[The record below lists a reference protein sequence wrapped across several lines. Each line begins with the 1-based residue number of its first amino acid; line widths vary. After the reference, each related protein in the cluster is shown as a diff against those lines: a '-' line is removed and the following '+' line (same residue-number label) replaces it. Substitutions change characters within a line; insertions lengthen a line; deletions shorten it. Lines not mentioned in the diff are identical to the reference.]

1 MTLHTHALIC
11 KYHSWV
17 CFHHLV
23 FSFQMTNDSTE
34 RCIAGL
40 VDQMISFPSP
50 ILCYKEPVSVI
61 DCVEL
66 YS

>member
-1 MTLHTHALIC
+1 
-11 KYHSWV
+11 
-17 CFHHLV
+17 
-23 FSFQMTNDSTE
+23 MTNDSTE